1 MYLARKGNTE
11 RQMGAWRQD
20 HVPLDEDL
28 KIAARG
34 ATGGTHGNTFQPAH
48 YPLEM
53 YVADFPSAKNQR

>member
-1 MYLARKGNTE
+1 
-11 RQMGAWRQD
+11 MGAWRQD

-53 YVADFPSAKNQR
+53 HVADFPSAKNQR